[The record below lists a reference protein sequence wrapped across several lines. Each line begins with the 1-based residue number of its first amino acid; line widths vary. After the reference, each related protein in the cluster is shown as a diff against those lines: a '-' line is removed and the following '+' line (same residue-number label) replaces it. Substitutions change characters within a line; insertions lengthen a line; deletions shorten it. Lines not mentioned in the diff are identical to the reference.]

1 MSVAEK
7 GWNFTSW
14 LFAILFLM
22 VGAGAILSKA
32 ILSGLLVILIALII
46 MPVTKKFLFKKW
58 KFDLSFKRKTI
69 LITIIFVI
77 FVVSFTDFSQPSNKK
92 ALSECYK
99 QTKVCAD
106 SPFMEDRLR
115 DACWSLYYY
124 TGKYE
129 RIINYTN
136 GMC

>member
-1 MSVAEK
+1 MSIAEK
-7 GWNFTSW
+7 GWNFISW
-14 LFAILFLM
+14 LFAIILLM
-22 VGAGAILSKA
+22 IGAGALLSNA
-32 ILSGLLVILIALII
+32 ILPSILIILIALII
-46 MPVTKKFLFKKW
+46 MPITKKFLLKKW
-58 KFDLSFKRKTI
+58 KFDLSFKRKSI
-69 LITIIFVI
+69 LITLIFVL
-77 FVVSFTDFSQPSNKK
+77 FVISFTDFDQPSNKK

-99 QTKVCAD
+99 KAKVCAS

-115 DACWSLYYY
+115 DTCWSLYYY